1 MSRIYNKLALH
12 LDYNY
17 VCDNSV
23 FEEFLEDLKH
33 ELGYYDK
40 NNTIPM
46 FDYDEINYVSNDC
59 ESNGQ
64 WYEIT
69 DYNQTIDPDKLAEAF
84 EEWDEIAND
93 VYDDDVDED
102 EEIQKRQTAF
112 IKKLVNKIQHS
123 NAI

>member
-1 MSRIYNKLALH
+1 
-12 LDYNY
+12 
-17 VCDNSV
+17 
-23 FEEFLEDLKH
+23 
-33 ELGYYDK
+33 
-40 NNTIPM
+40 M

-59 ESNGQ
+59 EPNGA

-102 EEIQKRQTAF
+102 EEIQKRQTAL
-112 IKKLVNKIQHS
+112 IKKLVYKIQHS